1 MATAKRPPRKAAAR
15 RTTAARKKKPVVS
28 LEKIQASLEK
38 RMDEVQHQVSD
49 LGKVTQDKAGQFA
62 LSLVDFQ
69 RTTFN
74 STTKTVF
81 ALQDQTE
88 KVLRDAMKN
97 SKMVPKE
104 GEKVVNEWIKMIHRT
119 RSDFHRTMELSFD
132 LIADLIKR
140 IQKAEKEAEAAAKK
154 AAAKKKPAAKK
165 PVAKKTAVAKKK
177 PAARKKAPAKKKA
190 AATS

>member
-15 RTTAARKKKPVVS
+15 RKTAARKKKTAIS
-28 LEKIQASLEK
+28 LDKLQASFEK

-49 LGKVTQDKAGQFA
+49 LGKMTQDKAGQFA

-81 ALQDQTE
+81 AMQDQTE
-88 KVLRDAMKN
+88 KVLREAMKR
-97 SKMVPKE
+97 SHVVPKE

-119 RSDFHRTMELSFD
+119 RSDFQKTMDLSFD
-132 LIADLIKR
+132 LIAELIKR
-140 IQKAEKEAEAAAKK
+140 VQKAEKEAEAVAKK
-154 AAAKKKPAAKK
+154 KSAAKKKPAAKRK
-165 PVAKKTAVAKKK
+165 PAAKKK

-190 AATS
+190 AAS

>member
-15 RTTAARKKKPVVS
+15 RKTAAKKKRPAIS
-28 LEKIQASLEK
+28 LDKLHDNLEK
-38 RMDEVQHQVSD
+38 RIDEVQHQVSD
-49 LGKVTQDKAGQFA
+49 LGKMTQDKAGQFA

-69 RTTFN
+69 RTTFK

-81 ALQDQTE
+81 AMQDQTE
-88 KVLRDAMKN
+88 KLLRDAMKN

-119 RSDFHRTMELSFD
+119 RSDFQKTMELSFD

-140 IQKAEKEAEAAAKK
+140 IQKAEQEAAA
-154 AAAKKKPAAKK
+154 KKPAAKK
-165 PVAKKTAVAKKK
+165 KAAAKRKPAAKKK
-177 PAARKKAPAKKKA
+177 PAARKKPAAKKKA
-190 AATS
+190 AAAS